1 VGGLSGIV
9 QVGAGSLHS
18 LARSSAGSVWAWGY
32 GADGELGSGD
42 WQNHTTPVQVRG
54 VGGSGFLSGIT
65 ELGTGLG
72 SHSLAIGSA
81 GAAYAWGADLQGQ
94 LGNGGD
100 RNNVNVPVQVVS
112 INGLNSISTGS
123 QHSLAVSQPRR
134 TSTHYTYD
142 QLYRLTQAT
151 TASRTNQYTYDP
163 AGNRLSKV
171 FSGSSTPYS
180 YDRADRIQSAGAANY
195 LVNAAGDTL
204 SRGSDRLVY
213 DEAHRLVCYQAN
225 STTCTT
231 ATATATYTYNGDG
244 LRWTTTTNASTRYW
258 VTGIDTMVL
267 DDGGYKYVYGLG
279 LAYAVDSLG
288 NTLTQHTDRLG
299 SVRAETDTSG
309 NVVQTYGTDEF
320 GIVDAA
326 LTSGT
331 QPTPFQ
337 YTGEPRDSETGLVY
351 LRARSYDPAVGRF
364 MQADPLRKS
373 AAGIGGWNR
382 YSYVGNNPIRFID
395 PTGSMAGKANPEGA
409 GTNDGTGDLRIAQ
422 VAPPMPLPWPRQGV
436 GTVDVD
442 WKAILAALAASL
454 TGLVAGND
462 QRPQQQYVV
471 RGGLATAQSFRN
483 KADEIDPTGRLLNA
497 SVQTF
502 PNVPPEGLGAY
513 LRNGQIGVTTLAQI
527 LAIPGATVFADPLF
541 SPDTGEV
548 INPYHALLGG
558 ITPEQAEALSSQT
571 RDRISTGCGELI

>member
-513 LRNGQIGVTTLAQI
+513 LRNGQIGVTTLVQI

-558 ITPEQAEALSSQT
+558 ITPEQAEALFLPNT
-571 RDRISTGCGELI
+571 RPNINRSR